1 MSKRDRQSVRTPAD
15 LERKYDFE
23 KRFVLNDELDQNE
36 VFNRLTNYGKSQGVF
51 KGEDGNLY
59 INASYLVTGI
69 LRSQD
74 NDTFFLDL
82 DNGILKGKFAEF
94 SISGKSVE
102 DTAQDVLDSQT
113 QEDAFNKLTNGGEA
127 QGIYYQNGELY
138 INAAY
143 ITGAAPANIL
153 ESVYPVGAVYISTV
167 ATNPKT
173 LFGFG
178 TWEQIQDRFLL
189 AAGSTYAA
197 GATGGEA
204 THTLT
209 VNEMPS
215 HNHGSKTLTGTFGPV
230 LFDDGLTISAD
241 GITSLS
247 WARDRS
253 WSGEAGSASKR
264 VTINA
269 THTHDSNG
277 GGAAHNNMPPY
288 LAVHVWKRTA

>member
-1 MSKRDRQSVRTPAD
+1 MIRQDRQGARTPAD

-23 KRFVLNDELDQNE
+23 KRFVLNEDLDQQE

-51 KGEDGNLY
+51 KGDDGNLY

-69 LRSQD
+69 LRSRD

-82 DNGILKGKFAEF
+82 DKGILKGKFQEF
-94 SISGKSVE
+94 SISGKSVQ

-113 QEDAFNKLTNGGEA
+113 QEEAFNKLTNGGEA

-138 INAAY
+138 INASY
-143 ITGAAPANIL
+143 ITGAAPANLL
-153 ESVYPVGAVYISTV
+153 ESVYPVGAIYISTV

-189 AAGSTYAA
+189 AAGSSYAA
-197 GATGGEA
+197 GATGGAA

-209 VNEMPS
+209 VNEMPAHTHVVS
-215 HNHGSKTLTGTFGPV
+215 NYASSVG
-230 LFDDGLTISAD
+230 
-241 GITSLS
+241 
-247 WARDRS
+247 
-253 WSGEAGSASKR
+253 WSGNSPSKSYLNNTNDGYVGTNNPASKS
-264 VTINA
+264 T
-269 THTHDSNG
+269 G

-288 LAVHVWKRTA
+288 LAVYIWKRTA

>member
-1 MSKRDRQSVRTPAD
+1 MSRQDRQGARTPAD

-23 KRFVLNDELDQNE
+23 KRFVLNEDLDQNE
-36 VFNRLTNYGKSQGVF
+36 VFNRMTNYGKAQCFF
-51 KGEDGNLY
+51 KDDKGNLY

-69 LRSQD
+69 LRSRD

-82 DNGILKGKFAEF
+82 DNGILKGKFQEF
-94 SISGKSVE
+94 SISGKSVQ

-113 QEDAFNKLTNGGEA
+113 QEEAFNKLTNGGEA

-153 ESVYPVGAVYISTV
+153 ESVYPVGAIYISTV

-209 VNEMPS
+209 VNEMP
-215 HNHGSKTLTGTFGPV
+215 NHGHRAYIRDYINTTSIEAFTKASYSYTSTASDCGT
-230 LFDDGLTISAD
+230 
-241 GITSLS
+241 
-247 WARDRS
+247 
-253 WSGEAGSASKR
+253 AGSILEK
-264 VTINA
+264 V
-269 THTHDSNG
+269 G

-288 LAVHVWKRTA
+288 LAVYMWKRVE